1 MQNGRETTKFLDEAS
16 SAPTGCA
23 CMINSRISVWV
34 KKHSARRRRKISF
47 ATLMRNDTVHVRQ
60 VS

>member
-23 CMINSRISVWV
+23 CMINSEYIGMGEETQRPAAAKDFIR
-34 KKHSARRRRKISF
+34 HSHA
-47 ATLMRNDTVHVRQ
+47 
-60 VS
+60 